1 MHTAISDAFTD
12 NFKPLGEITVDFH
25 RTEMQGNYESFVVTE
40 GTVEFIKKIESE
52 KAFSDLLILNDETL
66 PLDAD
71 AITCWIPQTMRDTIN
86 FGKGSI
92 CTVVCRT
99 SVGKGYDREKKEQ
112 TDEDRVMLNVLGIF
126 PVPGLST
133 PADESDLIA

>member
-1 MHTAISDAFTD
+1 
-12 NFKPLGEITVDFH
+12 
-25 RTEMQGNYESFVVTE
+25 
-40 GTVEFIKKIESE
+40 
-52 KAFSDLLILNDETL
+52 
-66 PLDAD
+66 
-71 AITCWIPQTMRDTIN
+71 MRDSIT

-92 CTVVCRT
+92 VKVFART
-99 SVGKGYDREKKEQ
+99 TVGKGYDREKKIQ